1 MTPMLYILGSFLSC
15 AFILFGW
22 DGEGILHKASL
33 IIGGVYFGHILTEA
47 LNYVENVTTDNITD
61 NTTDNTT
68 EGA

>member
-1 MTPMLYILGSFLSC
+1 MTPLLYILGTALAI

-47 LNYVENVTTDNITD
+47 LNYVENVTTDN
-61 NTTDNTT
+61 TT